1 MTTALLFPL
10 DLPAADLPGPVRVRP
25 RTESMFRL
33 SKRRLAVL
41 ASEIPVR
48 EHRIGRG
55 RPKTWGGCVER
66 GLGTEHP
73 CPFVSCKH
81 HLAVDVNPQLGSIK
95 TTHPGEDLDA
105 HETCSLALSE
115 RGGMTL
121 EAVSEVMNL
130 TRERIRQIEGL
141 AIAKLKAA
149 MVDACGV
156 EGVDDLLADLDGP
169 VDLTIYGDGP

>member
-1 MTTALLFPL
+1 MTVALLFPL
-10 DLPAADLPGPVRVRP
+10 DLPAAPGPVRVRP
-25 RTESMFRL
+25 RTESMFRI

-48 EHRIGRG
+48 EHRIGQG
-55 RPKTWGGCVER
+55 RPRTWGGCVER

-81 HLAVDVNPQLGSIK
+81 HLAVDVNPLSGNIK
-95 TTHPGEDLDA
+95 TTHPGQDIDA
-105 HETCSLALSE
+105 HETCSLAVAE
-115 RGGMTL
+115 RGGVTL
-121 EAVSEVMNL
+121 DGVAQALNC
-130 TRERIRQIEGL
+130 TRERARQLEGIAL
-141 AIAKLKAA
+141 AKLRAA

-156 EGVDDLLADLDGP
+156 EGVNDLLSGLDGP

>member
-1 MTTALLFPL
+1 VTVALQL
-10 DLPAADLPGPVRVRP
+10 DLPLPAPGPVRVRP

-41 ASEIPVR
+41 SAEIPAG
-48 EHRIGRG
+48 EHRIGQG
-55 RPKTWGGCVER
+55 RPRTWGGCVER

-81 HLAVDVNPQLGSIK
+81 HLAVDVNPHSGNIK
-95 TTHPGEDLDA
+95 TTHPGEDIDA
-105 HETCSLALSE
+105 HETCSLAVAE

-121 EAVSEVMNL
+121 DGVAQALNC
-130 TRERIRQIEGL
+130 TRERARQLEGIAL
-141 AIAKLKAA
+141 AKLRAA

-156 EGVDDLLADLDGP
+156 EGVGDLFDGLDGP
-169 VDLTIYGDGP
+169 VDLTIYAVGP